1 MYLDNNID
9 QAITLLHSCARSAF
23 LRSWLRCDMIIYN
36 ILFVL
41 FFYALVYAFFSVFI
55 ALCGNFY
62 TVSHIAGIRLY
73 IGSSWYMSLR
83 AGVAEIVRQ
92 SVVSGQIVSASRFF
106 PILF

>member
-1 MYLDNNID
+1 MIVYNN
-9 QAITLLHSCARSAF
+9 
-23 LRSWLRCDMIIYN
+23 
-36 ILFVL
+36 LFAPCVC
-41 FFYALVYAFFSVFI
+41 ALVYAFSSVFI

-73 IGSSWYMSLR
+73 IRLSGYMSAR

-92 SVVSGQIVSASRFF
+92 SVVSEQIVSVSRFF